1 MVSPVLKKWSMD
13 GINMTARNPK
23 GAGRKPAPPNLKKN
37 SVHMKLPQWLI
48 EWTAEQEQSRA
59 VLVEEALK
67 KVHGLKT
74 PAPDYNDVDE

>member
-1 MVSPVLKKWSMD
+1 MIKD
-13 GINMTARNPK
+13 RNPK

-48 EWTAEQEQSRA
+48 EWTAKQPQSRA

-67 KVHGLKT
+67 KTHNLKT
-74 PAPDYNDVDE
+74 PAPDNLDAE